1 MPKVL
6 TVPRDDAPPLG
17 DAPPHGTAPSRSRVS
32 QAEVLATLRLVQP
45 ASVVSGAKTRMGSDN
60 DGGYVMLDDLD
71 RIGTA
76 FSLGILDDDNW
87 DVAIA
92 SRGIAVKQYDD
103 SIEGAPSRHPKLQFF
118 RSRIGAAGVPGTVSI
133 EEIVDQH
140 APGTAPDLI
149 LKMDIE
155 GSEWDVLE
163 TIPAEVLSRFAQIVV
178 EFHDLQ
184 RLAQRG
190 FHTRA
195 TTALTNVA
203 RTHQAIHIHGNNH
216 ALIKTIKNVPF
227 PSVLEVSY
235 VSRQLYKFETCM
247 EVFPTAID
255 QPNHGGRPDLFL
267 GRSFLELTV

>member
-6 TVPRDDAPPLG
+6 TVPRDDALD
-17 DAPPHGTAPSRSRVS
+17 DAPPHATAPSRSRVS

-45 ASVVSGAKTRMGSDN
+45 ASVVSGSKIRIGSDN
-60 DGGYVMLDDLD
+60 DGGYVMFDDLD
-71 RIGTA
+71 RVGTA
-76 FSLGILDDDNW
+76 LSLGILDDDNW

-92 SRGIAVKQYDD
+92 ARGIAVKQYDD
-103 SIEGAPSRHPKLQFF
+103 SIEAAPSRHPKLRFF

-133 EEIVDQH
+133 EDIVDQH
-140 APGTAPDLI
+140 APGTEPDLI

-163 TIPAEVLSRFAQIVV
+163 TIPADVLSRFAQIVV

-184 RLAQRG
+184 RLAHRG

-216 ALIKTIKNVPF
+216 APIRTIRNVPF

-235 VSRQLYKFETCM
+235 VSRRLYAFETCM
-247 EVFPTAID
+247 DVFPTSID
-255 QPNHGGRPDLFL
+255 QPNHFARPDLFL
-267 GRSFLELTV
+267 GRSFLELDA